1 MVYWLAQ
8 YKEQEEAPP
17 NCGARVSMEYNKPI
31 AALEVGDEVHI
42 TGRLHSRKYRKV
54 IQGVESE
61 RTAYEISVMELEP
74 EG

>member
-31 AALEVGDEVHI
+31 AALEVGDEIEGCYVLK
-42 TGRLHSRKYRKV
+42 TDRK
-54 IQGVESE
+54 
-61 RTAYEISVMELEP
+61 SVV
-74 EG
+74 